1 MKTQSIIDLY
11 LKAISKNS
19 SKKLSISSG
28 FIAYLAAL
36 DTIYNTSPK
45 VVNAI
50 ISEIKDQRSN
60 LKMIASE
67 NYSSLAVQLSQ
78 ANLLTDKYA
87 EGIPYH
93 RFYAGCDNIDELE
106 NHGVHLAKQL
116 FGAEHA
122 YMQPHSGSDANLIA
136 YWAILSSRIEL
147 PYLENIGKKQ
157 LNALSNSEWNTLR
170 KQLGNQKLLAMSY
183 DSGGHLTHG
192 YRYNVSSRMFI
203 TQSYSVD
210 PKTFLIDYNQ
220 VRDIA
225 KKFKPLIILAGYS
238 AYSRRLDFK
247 IFREIADEIGA
258 VLMVDMAHFSG
269 LVAGKVFTGNYN
281 PIPFADIVT
290 TTTHK
295 TLRGPRG
302 GMILCKKEFSEQVDR
317 GCPLVM
323 GGPLPHVMAAKS
335 VALEQALSNDFQEYA
350 QQIVS
355 NSQALANSLIS
366 SNINVV
372 TNGTEN
378 HINLIDVSSFN
389 LTGRQA
395 ESVLREAKITLN
407 RNALPFDSNGPWY
420 TSGLRIGTP
429 ALTSLGMKEVEM
441 GKIADIISMVLSET
455 KPAIIESKENPNKV
469 SLAKYEVSTNIITK
483 ASEMVDDIL
492 SKFPVYPEI
501 DLEFLEKY
509 FK

>member
-1 MKTQSIIDLY
+1 MKTETIIDRY
-11 LKAISKNS
+11 INETPGNS
-19 SKKLSISSG
+19 SKKLSSG

-36 DTIYNTSPK
+36 DTIHKVSPK
-45 VVNAI
+45 ITKSI
-50 ISEIKDQRSN
+50 IDEIKDQRSN

-106 NHGVHLAKQL
+106 NHGVNLAKQL
-116 FGAEHA
+116 FKSEHA
-122 YMQPHSGSDANLIA
+122 YIQPHSGSDANLIA

-157 LNALSNSEWNTLR
+157 LNTLSNSEWNTLK
-170 KQLGNQKLLAMSY
+170 KQLGNQKLLSMSY
-183 DSGGHLTHG
+183 DAGGHLTHG
-192 YRYNVSSRMFI
+192 YRYNVSSRMF
-203 TQSYSVD
+203 TTETYSVN
-210 PKTFLIDYNQ
+210 PKTFLIDYDQ
-220 VRDIA
+220 IRDIA

-238 AYSRRLDFK
+238 AYPRRLDFK
-247 IFREIADEIGA
+247 IFREIADEVGA

-269 LVAGKVFTGNYN
+269 LVAGKVLPGNYD
-281 PIPFADIVT
+281 PVPFADVVT

-302 GMILCKKEFSEQVDR
+302 GMILCKKEFSEQVDK

-335 VALEQALSNDFQEYA
+335 VALKQALSTEFQEYA
-350 QQIVS
+350 QQIVN

-366 SNINVV
+366 SGLNVV
-372 TNGTEN
+372 TNGTDN
-378 HINLIDVSSFN
+378 HLNLIDVSPLN

-429 ALTSLGMKEVEM
+429 ALTSLGMKESQM
-441 GKIADIISMVLSET
+441 SKIADIISIVLSET
-455 KPAIIESKENPNKV
+455 SPTIIKNKELTDKK
-469 SLAKYEVSTNIITK
+469 SLAKYEIPANIIAK
-483 ASEMVDDIL
+483 ASQMVNEIL
-492 SKFPVYPEI
+492 NEFPVYPEI
-501 DLEFLEKY
+501 DLEFLEKT
-509 FK
+509 FN